1 MRIKDASNIK
11 LFSEI
16 NNGEVFRFLENYGG
30 TYIKI
35 ESVMT
40 EDTRYARN
48 AVRLDDGGLVYG
60 SNYDKVEILNAELS
74 VRK

>member
-74 VRK
+74 IRK

>member
-1 MRIKDASNIK
+1 MRIKDSSNIK
-11 LFSEI
+11 SFNEV

-48 AVRLDDGGLVYG
+48 TVRLDNGGLVYG

-74 VRK
+74 IRK